1 MASNVL
7 LLTVMGAGCVCS
19 MSCMSSLI
27 FIRHQRDLAR
37 DVLKNNAELA
47 ATDAQIAELNAKK
60 PPPLP
65 KVDPVLV
72 TPQDLAPKT
81 GFFKVP
87 WWQGCLV
94 LDKDRVTYK
103 EGEEWKCDNSL
114 VRVPLEPFP
123 VNFPQKGYVNDA
135 FMIRSDER
143 YMGRDFKF
151 TTDPTKAVK
160 LRRDPASGTV
170 EVVVDDNK
178 PRPCWN
184 IRSKKLYE
192 EKDRTKYTTC
202 ALWEIP

>member
-1 MASNVL
+1 
-7 LLTVMGAGCVCS
+7 
-19 MSCMSSLI
+19 MSSLI

-37 DVLKNNAELA
+37 DVLRTNADLTA
-47 ATDAQIAELNAKK
+47 ADTQIAALNADK

-72 TPQDLAPKT
+72 TPQDATPKK

-87 WWQGCLV
+87 WWDGCLV
-94 LDKDRVTYK
+94 LDAGRITYK
-103 EGEEWKCDNSL
+103 EREAWQCDNTL
-114 VRVPLEPFP
+114 VRAPLEPFP

-135 FMIRSDER
+135 FVIKSDER
-143 YMGRDFKF
+143 YVDRDFKF
-151 TTDPTKAVK
+151 TTDPYKAVK
-160 LRRDPASGTV
+160 LRRDPASGTI

-192 EKDRTKYTTC
+192 EKDRTKNKTC
-202 ALWEIP
+202 AYWEIP